1 MSKCYVKDSN
11 GKYKLVQK
19 NENQEPIVMVNQ
31 QLIVPTIEELDA
43 RLRKVES
50 FLFLAGVKK

>member
-1 MSKCYVKDSN
+1 MKGYVKDTN

-19 NENQEPIVMVNQ
+19 NESQEPQVNQ
-31 QLIVPTIEELDA
+31 QRSLTLEEIDVM
-43 RLRKVES
+43 LRKVES